1 MMHQQKGKKYLIYL
15 FLLIVL
21 SSTNNFRLNDV
32 KFFKIVDIRINGLN
46 NTEKKNILEDI
57 KKLDLKNIFF
67 FKSKEIG
74 KIISS
79 NNLVEKY
86 YITKKYPSTIHINIE
101 KTNFLARIKNQNQIY
116 LVGSNGKLSKNNY
129 SKNNLPF
136 IFGTPDIIEFLQF
149 KKIIDSSKLSYEE
162 IKNLYYFSSKRWDLK
177 LKNNILIKLP
187 ENCNSNFLNSL
198 NEFLNQSNLS
208 DLKVIDARVKNQ
220 IIINE

>member
-1 MMHQQKGKKYLIYL
+1 MMHQQKGRKFLIYF
-15 FLLIVL
+15 FLIIVL
-21 SSTNNFRLNDV
+21 SSTNNFRLNNT
-32 KFFKIVDIRINGLN
+32 KFFKIDDIKITGINSI
-46 NTEKKNILEDI
+46 EKKNILEDI
-57 KKLDLKNIFF
+57 KKLDLQNIFF
-67 FKSKEIG
+67 FKSKDLD

-79 NNLVEKY
+79 NNLIDKY
-86 YITKKYPSTIHINIE
+86 YVIKKYPSTIHINIE
-101 KTNFLARIKNQNQIY
+101 ETFFLARLKNKNQIY
-116 LVGSNGKLSKNNY
+116 LVGSNGKLSTNDNSLK
-129 SKNNLPF
+129 NLPF
-136 IFGTPDIIEFLQF
+136 IFGNPGIDEFLEL
-149 KKIIDSSKLSYEE
+149 KEIIDNSNLSYQK